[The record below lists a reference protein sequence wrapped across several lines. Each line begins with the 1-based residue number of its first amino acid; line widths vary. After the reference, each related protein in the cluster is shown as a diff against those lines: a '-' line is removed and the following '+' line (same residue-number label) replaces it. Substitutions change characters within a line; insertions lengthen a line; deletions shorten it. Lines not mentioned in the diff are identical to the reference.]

1 MANDSSMEGLGVMFS
16 DIYRDKKV
24 LVTGHTG
31 FKGSWLAFWLSQMGA
46 NVYGLALQ
54 PDTEPNHWT
63 LLNLDIQQKLTDI
76 RDYQTLSKVISDW
89 QPDMVFHLAA
99 QPIVRLSYSEPVET
113 WSTNVMGTVNLLEAC
128 RHVPSIKAIVVITS
142 DKCYEN
148 HEKKEGYTESDRLGG
163 HDPYSASKAATELV
177 VDSYRKS
184 YFEQQD
190 VLIASARAGNVIGG
204 GDWSV
209 DRLIPD
215 VFRSVMKKIPLE
227 VRSPESSRPW
237 QHVLDSLS
245 GYLLLGQKLWER
257 EQSSAQAWNFGPVSG
272 QIATVS
278 NVLESIHAY
287 WPAFTWHIAKRDS
300 QHETISLGIN
310 SDKARKQLGWTPV
323 WDLNKA
329 TENTALWYKSLQEN
343 GRVVTATQWQ
353 QYINDADTAGVCWL

>member
-1 MANDSSMEGLGVMFS
+1 MADNSSLEGLGVMFA

-46 NVYGLALQ
+46 KVYGLALE
-54 PDTEPNHWT
+54 PDTDPNHWS
-63 LLNLDIQQKLTDI
+63 LLNLDIQQKIIDI
-76 RDYQTLSKVISDW
+76 RDYQTLTEAISVW

-99 QPIVRLSYSEPVET
+99 QPIVRLSYIEPRET

-128 RHVPSIKAIVVITS
+128 RHITSVKSIVVITS

-148 HEKKEGYTESDRLGG
+148 HEKKEGYTEADRLGG

-190 VLIASARAGNVIGG
+190 VLLATARAGNVIGG

-215 VFRSVMKKIPLE
+215 AVRSVMTNMPLE
-227 VRSPESSRPW
+227 VRSPQSSRPW

-245 GYLLLGQKLWER
+245 GYLLLGQKLLER
-257 EQSSAQAWNFGPVSG
+257 QVAYAQAWNFGPDSE
-272 QIATVS
+272 QFATVS
-278 NVLESIHAY
+278 DVLESIHAH
-287 WPAFTWHIAKRDS
+287 WPAFSWHISDDAS
-300 QHETISLGIN
+300 LHETICLGIN
-310 SDKARKQLGWTPV
+310 SDKARKQLAWKSV
-323 WDLNKA
+323 WDLNQA
-329 TENTALWYKSLQEN
+329 TENTALWYKKFVEEA
-343 GRVVTATQWQ
+343 RVDTAIQWQ
-353 QYINDADTAGVCWL
+353 HYVDDASKSGVSWL

>member
-1 MANDSSMEGLGVMFS
+1 MADNSPLEGLGVMFA
-16 DIYRDKKV
+16 DIYRNKKV

-31 FKGSWLAFWLSQMGA
+31 FKGSWLAFWLTQMGA
-46 NVYGLALQ
+46 KVYGLALE
-54 PDTEPNHWT
+54 PDTDPNHWS
-63 LLNLDIQQKLTDI
+63 LLNLDIQQKLIDI
-76 RDYQTLSKVISDW
+76 RDYQTLTEVISVW

-99 QPIVRLSYSEPVET
+99 QPIVRLSYIEPRET

-128 RHVPSIKAIVVITS
+128 RHVPSVRAIVVITS

-184 YFEQQD
+184 YFEKLG
-190 VLIASARAGNVIGG
+190 VSLASARAGNVIGG

-215 VFRSVMKKIPLE
+215 AVRSVAKKIPLE

-245 GYLLLGQKLWER
+245 GYLLLGQKLF
-257 EQSSAQAWNFGPVSG
+257 EQENTVAQAWNFGPNSG
-272 QIATVS
+272 QFATVS
-278 NVLESIHAY
+278 DVLESIHAH
-287 WPAFTWHIAKRDS
+287 WPAFTWHIAKRDA
-300 QHETISLGIN
+300 QHETICLGIN
-310 SDKARKQLGWTPV
+310 SDKARKQLGWKPV
-323 WDLNKA
+323 WDLNKS
-329 TENTALWYKSLQEN
+329 TESTALWYKALVED
-343 GRVVTATQWQ
+343 GRVDTASQWQ
-353 QYINDADTAGVCWL
+353 RYIDDANKAGVCWS